1 MRRSGRNTAF
11 TLVEVVLA
19 VTLAIGLAGG
29 VLAFYRHISDVR
41 TRVRAQGQDL
51 AAERLVMDR
60 ITAEVRAAM
69 GFPIR
74 LQGAPHSVT
83 FISATLP
90 GAAAW
95 AVRKSTEEPIPPEH
109 DLQLVGYRLG
119 KAEDEDGNV
128 FITGLERT
136 CQKIVAAPEVE
147 EGDEISVALL
157 TGRIKFLYL
166 RYWQGSTWV
175 ETWTES
181 ALPLAVEIN
190 IGFEPLAEDTE
201 PAEYEHEVFRRVVHV
216 PGGKKAG
223 GGGTR
228 IIGGPGGGRRR

>member
-1 MRRSGRNTAF
+1 MRRSDKNTAF

-19 VTLAIGLAGG
+19 VTLALGLAGG
-29 VLAFYRHISDVR
+29 VLAFYRHVSDIR
-41 TRVRAQGQDL
+41 RRVRAQAEQL

-60 ITAEVRAAM
+60 ITAELRAAM
-69 GFPIR
+69 GFPVR
-74 LQGAPHSVT
+74 LRGSADAVSFV
-83 FISATLP
+83 SATLP

-119 KAEDEDGNV
+119 KAEDEEGNV

-136 CQKIVAAPEVE
+136 CQKIIAAPEVE

-166 RYWQGSTWV
+166 RYWEGSTWL
-175 ETWTES
+175 ETWS
-181 ALPLAVEIN
+181 GGGLPLAVEIN
-190 IGFEPLAEDTE
+190 LGFDPLPEDTE
-201 PAEYEHEVFRRVVHV
+201 PAKYEHEVFRRVVHV
-216 PGGKKAG
+216 PGGRKA
-223 GGGTR
+223 GGTR